1 MKLKHN
7 VHIDLQRCAVAADGN
22 ETSTAENMSI
32 RTWYRDDTDYG
43 IGFRKL
49 LNCTSTAR
57 ILLGNCSPLRV
68 ETCLRHPSR
77 PRSLI
82 GGL

>member
-1 MKLKHN
+1 MLCFRRSVLVIREGRMKLKYN

-49 LNCTSTAR
+49 LNCTSTVR
-57 ILLGNCSPLRV
+57 ILLGNHLQA
-68 ETCLRHPSR
+68 CLSE
-77 PRSLI
+77 
-82 GGL
+82 